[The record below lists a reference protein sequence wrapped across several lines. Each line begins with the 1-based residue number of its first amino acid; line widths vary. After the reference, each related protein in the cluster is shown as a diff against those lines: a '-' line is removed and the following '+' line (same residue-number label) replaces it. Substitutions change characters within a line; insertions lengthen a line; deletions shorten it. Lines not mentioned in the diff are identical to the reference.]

1 MAIFSTIKPLFP
13 PFPWAG
19 SGFAPC
25 AVGWDGVRLHW
36 SVSGNVGFG
45 GWPRGPG
52 GLADDQREWQQSAMQ
67 LSLGY
72 GMSVCQSAAW
82 QEASDEQGE
91 RDYCAGRANSQF
103 LGFGFLWRQCLQALL
118 SSCILSRRRPRLHMP
133 FSPLLPRPLPPP
145 YAHTRARLSSAC
157 RGTPAGWGKMG
168 GAISFLYECRGHGR
182 KGEPW
187 GSREKGNGKGKNRA
201 ADARGIVPQGM
212 IRTGRIDGGR
222 KIKAGIGPEGK
233 KLGLER
239 RVL

>member
-91 RDYCAGRANSQF
+91 RDYLRRQSQQSI
-103 LGFGFLWRQCLQALL
+103 FGFRFSLAAVSPSAAVIVYPFPAAAAAAYAFLPATATATTTTLCPHTR
-118 SSCILSRRRPRLHMP
+118 SSILS
-133 FSPLLPRPLPPP
+133 LPW
-145 YAHTRARLSSAC
+145 HTS
-157 RGTPAGWGKMG
+157 G
-168 GAISFLYECRGHGR
+168 
-182 KGEPW
+182 
-187 GSREKGNGKGKNRA
+187 
-201 ADARGIVPQGM
+201 
-212 IRTGRIDGGR
+212 
-222 KIKAGIGPEGK
+222 
-233 KLGLER
+233 LG
-239 RVL
+239 